1 MKLFFSF
8 LFLAFSLHLSAQE
21 TKQTCNDL
29 PLADPE
35 VRASCLTED
44 ILSPFKGAL
53 TEKLKKGTH
62 TAVFKFFV
70 TCNGEVTNVAY
81 QRGTVDSSTQSI
93 FAAEINKLKW
103 KPATHKSKQ
112 VTSVVFLT
120 IEIVNAQIT
129 ISIR

>member
-1 MKLFFSF
+1 M
-8 LFLAFSLHLSAQE
+8 LFLAFSLQLSAQD

-35 VRASCLTED
+35 VRVSCITED
-44 ILSPFKGAL
+44 VTGVFKSVL

-62 TAVFKFFV
+62 SAVFKFFV
-70 TCNGEVTNVAY
+70 TCNGEVTNLSY
-81 QRGTVDSSTQSI
+81 QRGTIDS
-93 FAAEINKLKW
+93 AAQGLFESEIKKLSW

-120 IEIVNAQIT
+120 IEAVNGQIT
-129 ISIR
+129 VSIR